1 MRCEKVIEYYQNGF
15 EWVKWGFMTKTPQW
29 NFIVRRK
36 LSFLIPSPDSK
47 SFYKTG
53 NFQNLFPILHLLFFT
68 FQHIK
73 KLAIQI
79 RPKNRQRSLQR
90 LPQVPLAMKINFRFH
105 QVAFGSVRNKLSALE
120 RAKFA
125 VLSVP
130 KTKIC
135 GNPLPESNVST
146 KKINLNLF
154 QDFNLNLM
162 VSAHN
167 V

>member
-1 MRCEKVIEYYQNGF
+1 MIVLSYPF
-15 EWVKWGFMTKTPQW
+15 TKTR
-29 NFIVRRK
+29 IMK
-36 LSFLIPSPDSK
+36 ICTL
-47 SFYKTG
+47 FYT
-53 NFQNLFPILHLLFFT
+53 LLFFT

-73 KLAIQI
+73 KLAIRI

-90 LPQVPLAMKINFRFH
+90 LLLVPLAMKINFRFH
-105 QVAFGSVRNKLSALE
+105 QVAFGSVRSRLSALE

-125 VLSVP
+125 VSSVP

-135 GNPLPESNVST
+135 GNPLLESNVSPI
-146 KKINLNLF
+146 KINLNLF